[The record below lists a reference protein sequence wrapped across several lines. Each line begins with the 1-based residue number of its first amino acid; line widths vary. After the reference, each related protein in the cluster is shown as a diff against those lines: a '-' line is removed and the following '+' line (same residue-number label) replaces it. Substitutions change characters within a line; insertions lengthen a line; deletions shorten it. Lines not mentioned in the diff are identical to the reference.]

1 MDNQKADLFSR
12 FIAALI
18 DGVIGWVFVVIPIV
32 GPIISSLY
40 ILLKDALPYQILK
53 EDKWKNKALAK
64 RLWTLR

>member
-1 MDNQKADLFSR
+1 MDDQKADLFPR

-40 ILLKDALPYQILK
+40 ILLKDA
-53 EDKWKNKALAK
+53 
-64 RLWTLR
+64 